1 MHSEDKQ
8 ALNRLTAHLF
18 RENAGKMT
26 AVLVR
31 LYGIDSLDTI
41 TDAIQDTF
49 ESALLKW
56 RYSGVPENPS
66 AWLIKVARNKTI
78 NALKRDA
85 RSVTALTSAL
95 TNNTEPEVVFSE
107 YEITDS
113 QLRLLLACCRLDLTQ
128 QKKMILTLNVL
139 CGFGVR
145 EIANALLL
153 SEEAVK
159 KALYRAKSE
168 LKNKKQQFENPEKE
182 DIRKYS
188 VMLYMSVY
196 LLFNEGYKTT
206 SDAAG
211 INTDLCYEAIRL
223 AKLIREQDTANPEI
237 NGLLALLFFTIAR
250 FPARITTT
258 GEWLTLAEQDRSL
271 WNRTFIAEGFY
282 YLDQAK
288 PEQELNTYYLEALI
302 ASLHSMASSFDHTN
316 WQAIVYLY
324 EQLERLQPEA
334 ALVRLNRIV
343 AEMHISITSEQLE
356 AIDQIET
363 MFGKENRFVWLTT
376 KAYAHERLGDL
387 IVARYWY
394 NEALPFAKTAMDRAF
409 IAKKRA

>member
-95 TNNTEPEVVFSE
+95 ANNTEPEVVFSE

>member
-8 ALNRLTAHLF
+8 ALNHLTAHLF

-31 LYGIDSLDTI
+31 LYGIDNLDTI

-78 NALKRDA
+78 NVLKRNA
-85 RSVTALTSAL
+85 RSVTVLPSDR

-107 YEITDS
+107 NEITDS
-113 QLRLLLACCRLDLTQ
+113 QLRLLLACCRLDLTS
-128 QKKMILTLNVL
+128 QKKMMLTLNVL

-153 SEEAVK
+153 SDEAVK
-159 KALYRAKSE
+159 KALYRSKSE

-188 VMLYMSVY
+188 VMLHTFVY

-211 INTDLCYEAIRL
+211 INIDLCYEAIRL
-223 AKLIREQDTANPEI
+223 AKLIREQDTSNPEI

-271 WNRTFIAEGFY
+271 WNPTFIAEGFY

-288 PEQELNTYYLEALI
+288 PKQQLNTYYLEALI
-302 ASLHSMASSFDHTN
+302 ASLHCTASSFDHTD
-316 WQAIVYLY
+316 WSAIVYLY
-324 EQLERLQPEA
+324 EQLERLQPESI
-334 ALVRLNRIV
+334 LIRLNRIV
-343 AEMHISITSEQLE
+343 AEMHIHITSEQFE

-363 MFGKENRFVWLTT
+363 AFGKENRFVWLTT
-376 KAYAHERLGDL
+376 KAYAYERLGDL

-394 NEALPFAKTAMDRAF
+394 NEALPFAKTTMDRAF
-409 IAKKRA
+409 ILKKTA